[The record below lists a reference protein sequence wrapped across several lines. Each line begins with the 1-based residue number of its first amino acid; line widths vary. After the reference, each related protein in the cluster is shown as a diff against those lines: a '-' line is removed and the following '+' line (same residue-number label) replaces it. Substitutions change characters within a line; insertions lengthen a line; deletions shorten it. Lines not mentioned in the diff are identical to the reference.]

1 MYRVRAPAM
10 LFEVLPQAQMKAELV
25 EQMKQV
31 ETVQKKKQKVEV
43 VEEEQDK
50 STESD
55 DFQGRWWSLIYTR
68 HGVR

>member
-1 MYRVRAPAM
+1 MYRVRVPAM

-25 EQMKQV
+25 EKMKQV

-50 STESD
+50 LTESD
-55 DFQGRWWSLIYTR
+55 DFQGRWRSLIYTR
-68 HGVR
+68 HAVR